1 MKKNLKLLL
10 CLIPL
15 LLYGGILSAQH
26 VVTGRVTDVLSG
38 DPLVGATI
46 RESGGSATTVTDNTG
61 SFRISLTSAES
72 VVDVTYVGYEPF
84 QIAISGRNQVEITLT
99 PSGAALD
106 EVVVVGYGTQKK
118 VDLTGAVAIVETENL
133 TKSPN
138 PNPIKAMQGMTPGV
152 SIQTDGN
159 PAGGATVRIRGV
171 STLNNSDPLY
181 IIDGIPTKASAF
193 NILNSNDIE
202 SIQILKDGASAAIY
216 GSRASNGVIIV
227 TTKQAKAETT
237 RVDYSSA
244 LTFSK
249 YQSMPDML
257 NTMERARVQWQATI
271 YDGGN
276 PDNIPFVN
284 YDWSRDANGK
294 ATLQGIEIPEY
305 IIPGVRSANT
315 NWFDA
320 ISRNGLVQEHNLS
333 ISTGGKNSGSVVS
346 LRYYDDKY
354 VLHAKN
360 NKRLTAR
367 VNTYQNLFNDVV
379 KIGQNLAVSNV
390 RDNGFSGTLPLERA
404 LSVRPILPIF
414 NDDGY
419 YSGPV
424 TGAFTDDKNPY
435 MILDIN
441 EWDQRNNVNI
451 FGNIYTDVKITN
463 GLIFRANLG
472 LDWEKGL
479 NRDIER
485 IFDTGIKKRL
495 TNSIRNINSESLNW
509 IANATLNYKYESGNH
524 NLNILGG
531 TEFIENRYQMS
542 SAYREDFSL
551 ETLDYFV
558 ENAGSGKQ
566 IVGGSKT
573 GFNLVSFF
581 GRADYSF
588 NNRYLFAATARYD
601 GSSRFGD
608 NNRFGFFP
616 SFSAG
621 WRIDK
626 EDFMRDVSAINELK
640 LRSSWGVTGNQEIS
654 NTAIY
659 TTYITHY
666 GEAEIAFQSD
676 NGTAYDI
683 TGADGGSLPSGYRK
697 SQTGNPNLKW
707 EESREVNFG
716 LDYGLWGNKIFGSV
730 DYFIKNTHDILISP
744 VYLAAIGEG
753 GNRFINGAAMKTT
766 GFEVLLGYKDRFGD
780 LGLAVTGNIGN
791 YKDRITDLPDD
802 VVSSY
807 PGNVEQN
814 ILGRSMHS
822 IFGYVTDGIFKT
834 QEEVQQHAEQ
844 PGKKVGRLR
853 YVDLNDDGVIN
864 TLDQRYL
871 GVSSPRLE
879 FGLNLNLDYKRF
891 DVSLFFQGV
900 GLRDVNNTFKR
911 RTDFAS
917 LWAGINYGQRILD
930 AWSEDNPN
938 STIPAATLVDSNN
951 EGRLSTYYIESG
963 AYVKLRQASVGYTID
978 GVRFIKNIRFYVTGD
993 NLITIKAKSFTA
1005 KDPENPYNGFPRP
1018 RNVTAGLN
1026 LTF

>member
-1 MKKNLKLLL
+1 MRELLKLLL
-10 CLIPL
+10 CAIPL
-15 LLYGGILSAQH
+15 CLHSGLICAQT
-26 VVTGRVTDVLSG
+26 VVTGSVKDLNTGESLA
-38 DPLVGATI
+38 GATI
-46 RESGGSATTVTDNTG
+46 REMGTSASSVTNSEGKFT
-61 SFRISLTSAES
+61 ISLLS
-72 VVDVTYVGYEPF
+72 VDASILVTYLGYESKEIKVGG
-84 QIAISGRNQVEITLT
+84 QHLLDISLESLG
-99 PSGAALD
+99 SSLD
-106 EVVVVGYGTQKK
+106 EVVVVGYNTQKK
-118 VDLTGAVAIVETENL
+118 VDLTGAVAIVETDNL

-159 PAGGATVRIRGV
+159 PAGGATVRIRGI

-193 NILNSNDIE
+193 NVLNSNDIE
-202 SIQILKDGASAAIY
+202 SIQVLKDGASAAIY
-216 GSRASNGVIIV
+216 GARASNGVIIV
-227 TTKQAKAETT
+227 TTKQAKSETT
-237 RVDYSSA
+237 QIDYSSA
-244 LTFSK
+244 LTFSS

-276 PDNIPFVN
+276 PDNIPFIN
-284 YDWSRDANGK
+284 YDWSRDENGK
-294 ATLQGIEIPEY
+294 AILHGIEIPEY
-305 IIPGVRSANT
+305 LIPGVKSANT

-333 ISTGGKNSGSVVS
+333 ISTGGKNAGSVIS

-360 NKRLTAR
+360 NKRLSAR

-379 KIGQNLAVSNV
+379 KIGQNLSVSNV

-414 NDDGY
+414 NDDGN
-419 YSGPV
+419 YSGPI
-424 TGAFTDDKNPY
+424 TGAFTDDKNPF

-451 FGNIYTDVKITN
+451 FGNIYTDVKLTN
-463 GLIFRANLG
+463 NLNFRANFG

-485 IFDTGIKKRL
+485 LFDTGIKKRL
-495 TNSIRNINSESLNW
+495 TNSIRNIHSESLNW
-509 IANATLNYKYESGNH
+509 IANATLNYRYEIGSH
-524 NLNILGG
+524 NLTVLAG
-531 TEFIENRYQMS
+531 TEMIENRYKMS
-542 SAYREDFSL
+542 SSYREDFSL

-558 ENAGSGKQ
+558 ESAGSGRQ
-566 IVGGSKT
+566 IVDGNRT
-573 GFNLVSFF
+573 GFSLLSFF
-581 GRADYSF
+581 GKADYSF
-588 NNRYLFAATARYD
+588 QNRYLISATARYD
-601 GSSRFGD
+601 GSSRFGV

-616 SFSAG
+616 SLSAG
-621 WRIDK
+621 WRIDQ
-626 EDFMRDVSAINELK
+626 EDFLRDIEGISELK
-640 LRSSWGVTGNQEIS
+640 LRSSWGITGNQEIS

-666 GEAEIAFQSD
+666 GESEIAFQSD

-697 SQTGNPNLKW
+697 AQTGNPNLKW

-716 LDYGLWGNKIFGSV
+716 LDYGLWGNRLFGSF

-753 GNRFINGAAMKTT
+753 GNRFVNGASMKTT
-766 GFEVLLGYKDRFGD
+766 GFEFLIGYKEK
-780 LGLAVTGNIGN
+780 IGN
-791 YKDRITDLPDD
+791 VNFSVVGNVGSYKDRITDLPDD
-802 VVSSY
+802 VISSY

-814 ILGRSMHS
+814 ILGRSLHS

-834 QEEVQQHAEQ
+834 ESEVQQHAEQ

-853 YVDLNDDGVIN
+853 YVDLNNDGVIN

-879 FGLNLNLDYKRF
+879 YGLNFKFDYKRI
-891 DVSLFFQGV
+891 DISLFLQGV
-900 GLRDVNNTFKR
+900 GLRDVNNSFKR

-917 LWAGINYGQRILD
+917 LWAGINYGKRILD
-930 AWSEDNPN
+930 AWSEENPN

-951 EGRLSTYYIESG
+951 EGRLSTYFIENG
-963 AYVKLRQASVGYTID
+963 AYMKLRQASIGYTID
-978 GVRFIKNIRFYVTGD
+978 GTRFLKNIRFYLTGD
-993 NLITIKAKSFTA
+993 NLVTLKSKSFTA

-1018 RNVTAGLN
+1018 RNLTVGLN